1 MDDDRRME
9 NILLLQRVI
18 RSFYVRRQFEQVRQD
33 YLQTL
38 RDIEGETA
46 IKPREIIPTK
56 SEPIP
61 QTGRR
66 KISRL
71 ILILIH
77 EIF

>member
-18 RSFYVRRQFEQVRQD
+18 RSFYVRRQFEHVRQD

-38 RDIEGETA
+38 RDIEGEIA
-46 IKPREIIPTK
+46 IKPSEI
-56 SEPIP
+56 IP

-66 KISRL
+66 KILRL

-77 EIF
+77 GIF

>member
-1 MDDDRRME
+1 MDEDQRRME

-18 RSFYVRRQFEQVRQD
+18 RSFYVRRQFEHVRKD

-38 RDIEGETA
+38 RDIEGEMA
-46 IKPREIIPTK
+46 IKPPETIPIK

-66 KISRL
+66 NISLYL
-71 ILILIH
+71 ILMD